1 MGVLAKYWRYW
12 FRNDTDA
19 PMDYDLGG
27 RIAIRSMPWK
37 ISSGDLNYG
46 TVVTHNTQF
55 TAGETV
61 AAGSSRIA
69 SAVNNSSDLY
79 QGVNGTFEITHD
91 QPGASGTCLLFLEFS
106 DNNGNWPSESS
117 DHDIDDLI
125 KISILPIDNSG
136 EDKSRSV
143 NFSFP
148 L

>member
-1 MGVLAKYWRYW
+1 VKSLAKFWRYH
-12 FRNDTDA
+12 FKNDTGA
-19 PMDYDLGG
+19 PMDYDLGA

-37 ISSGDLNYG
+37 IASGDLNYG

-69 SAVNNSSDLY
+69 SVVDNSSGVY

-91 QPGASGTCLLFLEFS
+91 QGGASGTCSLFIEIS
-106 DNNGNWPSESS
+106 DNDGNWPSAS
-117 DHDIDDLI
+117 DDFDIDDLQRV
-125 KISILPIDNSG
+125 SLLPIANTG

-143 NFSFP
+143 NFKFY